1 MLQLFDI
8 PGFGAAGE
16 GNKGY
21 SPGSPGGPWTDEE
34 VLIVKEKVLVMT
46 NPDNAKTLYSD
57 ENRFPPIVNEVFG
70 NVWHPEDPSNK
81 HWFNKS
87 FPRTHPELA
96 PTTRKLV
103 RLAFHDCLKN
113 KDEEGN
119 RFGGCDG
126 CLNWENM
133 DWMNEVPLGNMAHT
147 SPVWPSFRAE
157 PIQYTTDNN
166 KLSTTVYA
174 LEWIYVDPSWPPGT
188 PELPESL
195 LSTGKSRADLWQ
207 LAANTALE
215 IEMARANYGCSHKVS
230 FQQMVTA
237 LEGKEN
243 CLWRLEKPV
252 PFQYG
257 RADCVRKEEDA
268 TTDFP
273 FEATTSESHPNSFGQ
288 ASTVLE
294 DLKEDFGMTARQSI
308 ALMAAHGIA
317 THSHNKVLGI
327 EYRWAGSPFISNL
340 YFKTLASKPQYNLG
354 AGLSLNDYHGDG
366 VLAGDKF
373 GRPLNRDVQGNFCLH
388 TNDWWNTS
396 LPDSGPFFF
405 RPMTT
410 NAPGT
415 YDEDLRPRFPCFK
428 WNKTT
433 EIFDRNTEVPAC
445 LSEEVTI
452 DKETGVQYGGPAITH
467 TQSWG
472 FTFYLPYEMNFV
484 KEFDVDS
491 ENHPRGCNFP
501 DVYPEWGTDEA
512 HAYGQVPI
520 NCTRTNFKLDGES
533 QTSADIVDEF
543 AESHQAWAREF
554 IEGWQASIPSSYRH
568 VFVRVFISG
577 WNFFCVCILKANAD
591 MSPVCSQ
598 SMPVPQMIQ
607 KSGYGESL
615 TDGPHFSWL
624 GYSMLPEGL
633 IFHTWISLSLSLFSL
648 C

>member
-1 MLQLFDI
+1 MSKLSLLLPLLLPVTEGLGSDLYLTISQMFLGFSQTESRGYI
-8 PGFGAAGE
+8 PGTRGGA
-16 GNKGY
+16 
-21 SPGSPGGPWTDEE
+21 WTDDE
-34 VLIVKEKVLVMT
+34 VLIVKEKILVMT
-46 NPDNAKTLYSD
+46 NPENAKALYSD
-57 ENRFPPIVNEVFG
+57 VNRFPPIVNLVFG

-81 HWFNKS
+81 HWFNKT

-113 KDEEGN
+113 KDEDGN

-157 PIQYTTDNN
+157 PVSFTTDNN

-195 LSTGKSRADLWQ
+195 WSTGKSRADLWQ

-230 FQQMVTA
+230 FQQMVAA

-243 CLWRLEKPV
+243 CLWKLEKPV

-257 RADCVRKEEDA
+257 RVDCVRNEEEA
-268 TTDFP
+268 KTKFP
-273 FEATTSESHPNSFGQ
+273 FEATNSESHPNSFGQ
-288 ASTVLE
+288 ANTVLE

-354 AGLSLNDYHGDG
+354 AGLSVNDNGQG

-373 GRPLNRDVQGNFCLH
+373 GRPLNRDIQGEFCLH

-410 NAPGT
+410 NAPGS
-415 YDEDLRPRFPCFK
+415 YDEDLRPRHPCFK
-428 WNKTT
+428 WNHTT
-433 EIFDRNTEVPAC
+433 EVYDRDAEVPAC
-445 LSEEVTI
+445 LSDDVTI
-452 DKETGVQYGGPAITH
+452 DEETGVQYGGPAISH
-467 TQSWG
+467 YQSWA

-484 KEFDVDS
+484 KEFSVDS

-501 DVYPEWGTDEA
+501 DVYPEWGTDA
-512 HAYGQVPI
+512 ATAIGRSDHHHQHHRHYHHHHHHQRYGRRMRRLP
-520 NCTRTNFKLDGES
+520 
-533 QTSADIVDEF
+533 SAGF
-543 AESHQAWAREF
+543 RSTARGA
-554 IEGWQASIPSSYRH
+554 ISS
-568 VFVRVFISG
+568 
-577 WNFFCVCILKANAD
+577 LKARLKPRRRLWTSSRKVTNLGQESSWTAGRLVFTS
-591 MSPVCSQ
+591 MVPVL
-598 SMPVPQMIQ
+598 PVL
-607 KSGYGESL
+607 K
-615 TDGPHFSWL
+615 
-624 GYSMLPEGL
+624 YS
-633 IFHTWISLSLSLFSL
+633 
-648 C
+648 